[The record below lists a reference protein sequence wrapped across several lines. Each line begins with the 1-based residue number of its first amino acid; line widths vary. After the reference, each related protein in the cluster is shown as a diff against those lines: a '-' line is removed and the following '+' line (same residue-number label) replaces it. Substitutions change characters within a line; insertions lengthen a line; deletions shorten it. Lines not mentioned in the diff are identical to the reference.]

1 VNLKVMND
9 SLQSNSLYYPTD
21 VSVLK
26 EELKKYTLPLH
37 GEMHDVGTLEISQ
50 ESTLEDL
57 KSQLL
62 TLPAV
67 ITLLHEYRVMYYTWF
82 GCNGIV
88 IVLLVL
94 LHCTD

>member
-1 VNLKVMND
+1 M
-9 SLQSNSLYYPTD
+9 SS
-21 VSVLK
+21 LK
-26 EELKKYTLPLH
+26 EDLKKYVLPLH
-37 GEMHDVGTLEISQ
+37 GEMCDVGTLEISQ

-67 ITLLHEYRVMYYTWF
+67 IILLHEYRVMYYTWF
-82 GCNGIV
+82 SCNEIV
-88 IVLLVL
+88 IVPLVL

>member
-1 VNLKVMND
+1 M
-9 SLQSNSLYYPTD
+9 
-21 VSVLK
+21 LK
-26 EELKKYTLPLH
+26 EELKKCTLPLH

-62 TLPAV
+62 TLPV
-67 ITLLHEYRVMYYTWF
+67 VLHEYRVMCYTWF
-82 GCNGIV
+82 CCNEIV
-88 IVLLVL
+88 IVPLVL